1 MTQDEHATAYTR
13 CEHCSAVL
21 PVLFAQLAEAGGMI
35 RCGSCGR
42 TLNALARLYPTLPE
56 DEDLPVE
63 PTGMPPLLQPHVE
76 QEQIIGDSE
85 PNPDDAEA
93 SAEPAAASATGPVLH
108 LDLEPDLPPRWARF
122 LWPTLALALVGAL
135 ALQLIGP
142 DQWRVDLDL
151 PGLRSDELAP
161 IPNAVQL
168 VSRDM
173 HDHPSLDDAVVIS
186 AVMVNRAAATVP
198 WPHIEVRLFD
208 ASQQAI
214 GQRRL
219 TPTDYLAE
227 GTDIDAGLASDL
239 RVPLVLEMAVA
250 ASRPE
255 GFSMSFHYDSL
266 AD

>member
-1 MTQDEHATAYTR
+1 MIKDEQATAFSR

-21 PVLFAQLAEAGGMI
+21 PVTFVQLAEAGGMI

-63 PTGMPPLLQPHVE
+63 PTGMPPLLHPLVE
-76 QEQIIGDSE
+76 QEQIIDDPGPDGSGPTEE
-85 PNPDDAEA
+85 PEA
-93 SAEPAAASATGPVLH
+93 SPPAGPALR
-108 LDLEPDLPPRWARF
+108 LDLEPEPPPRWARF
-122 LWPTLALALVGAL
+122 LWPALALVLIGLL
-135 ALQLIGP
+135 ALQLFGP
-142 DQWRVDLDL
+142 EQWRVDLDL
-151 PGLRSDELAP
+151 PGLRSEELSP
-161 IPNAVQL
+161 IPDAVQL
-168 VSRDM
+168 ISRDM

-186 AVMVNRAAATVP
+186 AVMVNRASATVP

-219 TPTDYLAE
+219 APTDYLAD
-227 GTDIDAGLASDL
+227 GTDIDAGLAPDL
-239 RVPLVLEMAVA
+239 RVPLLLEMAVA

-255 GFSMSFHYDSL
+255 GFSMSFHYESP